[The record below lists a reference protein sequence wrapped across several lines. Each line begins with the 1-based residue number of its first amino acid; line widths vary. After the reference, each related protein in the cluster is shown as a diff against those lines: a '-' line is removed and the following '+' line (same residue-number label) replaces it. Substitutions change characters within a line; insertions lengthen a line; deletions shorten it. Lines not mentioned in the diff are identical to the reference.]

1 MLAYLNGTTKSREGF
16 TVMLLNLAQ
25 HYYDDRGSWA

>member
-1 MLAYLNGTTKSREGF
+1 MLAYLNGTTKAGEGF